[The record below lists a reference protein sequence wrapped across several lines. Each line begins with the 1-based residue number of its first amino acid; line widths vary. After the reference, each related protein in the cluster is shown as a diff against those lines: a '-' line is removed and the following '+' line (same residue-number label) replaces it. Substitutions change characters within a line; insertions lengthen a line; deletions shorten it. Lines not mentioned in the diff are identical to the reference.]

1 MKASVPFRS
10 SGVPFLS
17 RTAFLQSRTELTV
30 PQKVFFSR
38 AKHAESAIDGSFSL
52 RLVPPT
58 LLAAEKEEAKAVLT
72 LFLKKQGLSNAVA
85 ARTINKSDLFV
96 DHLVSRLHSVHKS
109 RYLVGRELTTLEIRD
124 ALIPYLETLLDEYG
138 PILVDVVE
146 NFPDPP
152 VKEKSEE
159 NVQKQPLA
167 ENSVASV
174 SPSTPSVDSRK
185 LKALARVSDVSP
197 TGKLPSHI
205 VYLIE
210 LGMELEAIREVI
222 RKFPAFAYYSLE
234 GKIKPVVEFLLD
246 LGIRGRQEAMG
257 ESHIPLPPLLTYSRQ
272 KLKAT
277 VDFLYEMGL
286 SADNVSKVLTRC
298 PNIISYSVEDKLRPT
313 ADYFRSLGVDVALL
327 LHRSPQTFG
336 LSIEGNL
343 KPVTEF
349 FLERGYSLGDVAT
362 MISRYGAL
370 YTFSLPENLM
380 PKWEFFLTMV
390 YPKSELIKFP
400 QYFGYS
406 LEDRIK
412 PRYET
417 MRKCGVQF
425 PHRRRKLPI
434 AWRNMS
440 TAAQSFNGNLKVEDV
455 VVLSSFQ
462 LVNKVNKLYSMMLFG
477 RVLFNDLYAVN
488 LILANQ
494 NMMIISQK
502 ALAGLRRINL
512 EGLRWRI
519 FDAKGQVLGRL
530 ASQIS
535 TVVQGKD
542 KPTYT
547 PNRDEG
553 DMCIVINAKDVCVTG
568 RKMTDKFYHWHTGYI
583 GHLKE
588 RSLKDQM
595 AKDPT
600 EVIRKAVLRMLPRNK
615 LRDDRDRKLRI
626 FAESEHPF
634 GDRPLEPYVMP
645 ARQVREMRPR
655 ARRAMIRAQ
664 KKAEQQEQ
672 GGLSF
677 VWLSA
682 YTLLLQYLMNTK
694 MLESALCAWLGIQLE
709 MTSNDSVEMDKIPLL
724 VYPLDSVESDL
735 VDVLQSCLRI

>member
-38 AKHAESAIDGSFSL
+38 AKHDGSFSL

-246 LGIRGRQEAMG
+246 LGVPKTD
-257 ESHIPLPPLLTYSRQ
+257 IPTILTKRPQLCGISLTENLIPTMAFLEELGVDKKQWAKVIYRFPPLLTYSRQ

-313 ADYFRSLGVDVALL
+313 TDYFRSLGVDVALL

-512 EGLRWRI
+512 EGLRWRV

-553 DMCIVINAKDVCVTG
+553 DMCIVINAKDV
-568 RKMTDKFYHWHTGYI
+568 HWPPQG
-583 GHLKE
+583 KEFE
-588 RSLKDQM
+588 RSDGQGPHRSYSQSC
-595 AKDPT
+595 A
-600 EVIRKAVLRMLPRNK
+600 AYAPRNK

-626 FAESEHPF
+626 FADSEHPF

-655 ARRAMIRAQ
+655 ARRAMIRAE

-672 GGLSF
+672 GTTNTRKGKKREESEAE
-677 VWLSA
+677 LSA
-682 YTLLLQYLMNTK
+682 
-694 MLESALCAWLGIQLE
+694 
-709 MTSNDSVEMDKIPLL
+709 
-724 VYPLDSVESDL
+724 
-735 VDVLQSCLRI
+735 